1 MVFHQTRSEPNYK
14 TLTTSNSTFFSS
26 ALFLFPQQP
35 TRRLGTGSVPS
46 SSPAVRKKKSV
57 KFDVRIFPSALC
69 ERVLTRTHFVFS
81 DISATVFL
89 FCFCFFDFSHSN
101 SISSNEKLTF
111 FVGKFCG
118 KFLSQYPFLSPVL
131 RSARVVRIVRRFF
144 FLYTQIAFSRL
155 SKSVFWG
162 VCFFFTI
169 PCGVCLFA
177 FFVHSQK
184 SQE

>member
-1 MVFHQTRSEPNYK
+1 M
-14 TLTTSNSTFFSS
+14 
-26 ALFLFPQQP
+26 
-35 TRRLGTGSVPS
+35 
-46 SSPAVRKKKSV
+46 
-57 KFDVRIFPSALC
+57 
-69 ERVLTRTHFVFS
+69 FV
-81 DISATVFL
+81 
-89 FCFCFFDFSHSN
+89 FCFFDFSHSN

-162 VCFFFTI
+162 VCVFFSSQFLAEFVCLLVLFIRRKARNSVRFLPDSHFLALPGTTTKRRFFF
-169 PCGVCLFA
+169 
-177 FFVHSQK
+177 
-184 SQE
+184 